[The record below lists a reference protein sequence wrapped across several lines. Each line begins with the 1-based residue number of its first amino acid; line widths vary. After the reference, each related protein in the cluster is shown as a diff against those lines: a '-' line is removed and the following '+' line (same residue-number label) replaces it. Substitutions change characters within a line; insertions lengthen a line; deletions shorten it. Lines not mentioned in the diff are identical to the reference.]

1 MSPLY
6 AIAVGV
12 IPSVLA
18 FAYQLN
24 MHRQV
29 PPGNRLLALIAT
41 IVPSAA
47 WVVSIIVVVRNEPP
61 GDIVRWVVVLGI
73 ALPSIYVFQKT
84 LLLLWR
90 WPWPPGKA
98 QEAADRMKL
107 PEDDL

>member
-1 MSPLY
+1 
-6 AIAVGV
+6 
-12 IPSVLA
+12 
-18 FAYQLN
+18 
-24 MHRQV
+24 
-29 PPGNRLLALIAT
+29 
-41 IVPSAA
+41 
-47 WVVSIIVVVRNEPP
+47 VSIIVVVRNEPP